1 MKLNEEQIE
10 ALLCDANSKLG
21 QVIDLINDT
30 FDPEA
35 VQIIMLVPVGRT
47 KGVVCNL
54 FSNKDNS
61 NDGIIPIDVI
71 KRELGQY
78 EE

>member
-1 MKLNEEQIE
+1 MKLNEEQVE
-10 ALLCDANSKLG
+10 ALLCDAKNKLG

-35 VQIIMLVPVGRT
+35 VQIIMLVPVGES

-54 FSNKDNS
+54 FSSKDNS
-61 NDGIIPIDVI
+61 NDGIIPVDVI